1 MGVALFIVAER
12 TVEGLD
18 TFVDGKALAH
28 CRPAGAKDR
37 LGRASMR
44 APGDTGREQA
54 GVRPLMEFFSESP
67 ESAVAFL
74 AEEGVEPS
82 PGGLPPEQ
90 WFSAAE
96 GLATVRGL
104 FGYLTTHPDA
114 AAEVD
119 RLIGDLR
126 QFEEVLGGLEDG
138 RSPVASGDR
147 LLSPAQIAMQRTC
160 PRRPADL

>member
-1 MGVALFIVAER
+1 MGVALFIAAER

-28 CRPAGAKDR
+28 CRPAGAKKR

-44 APGDTGREQA
+44 RLEALSQEA
-54 GVRPLMEFFSESP
+54 GVRPLMEFFGESP
-67 ESAVAFL
+67 EFVSEFL
-74 AEEGVEPS
+74 AEEGEEPD

-104 FGYLTTHPDA
+104 LAYLTNHPGA

-119 RLIGDLR
+119 RLIEDLR
-126 QFEEVLGGLEDG
+126 QFEEVLSGLEDAG
-138 RSPVASGDR
+138 VRWHLAVDF
-147 LLSPAQIAMQRTC
+147 
-160 PRRPADL
+160 